1 MEVKIFHGKEIA
13 SIITELA
20 KLRITVFHDFPYL
33 YEGDFEYEKNY
44 LKIYLETEE
53 STIVAVFDN
62 GQMIGAASAMPLKAE
77 ADYVQ
82 SPFLESQIDINR
94 IYYFGESVLLKEYR
108 GRGLGNVFF
117 NEREKAAKKF
127 NYPVSCFC
135 GVIRTEDHPKRP
147 VDFRPLDEFW
157 KKRGYEKQINLVAEF
172 SWKDIGDTME
182 TKKPM
187 IYWMKNL

>member
-1 MEVKIFHGKEIA
+1 MEIKIFHGREIA

-20 KLRITVFHDFPYL
+20 KLRIIVFHDFPYL

-44 LKIYLETEE
+44 LKIYLESEE

-82 SPFLESQIDINR
+82 SPFLESQIDINS

-117 NEREKAAKKF
+117 NEREKAAIKF

-135 GVIRTEDHPKRP
+135 GVVRAEDHPKRP

-157 KKRGYEKQINLVAEF
+157 KKRGYEKQINLVSEF